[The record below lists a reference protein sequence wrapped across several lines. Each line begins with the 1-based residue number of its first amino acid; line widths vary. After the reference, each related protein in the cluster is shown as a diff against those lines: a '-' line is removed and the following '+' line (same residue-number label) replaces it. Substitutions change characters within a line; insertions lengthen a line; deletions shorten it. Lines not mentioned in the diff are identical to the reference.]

1 MRVSSLHAESVSQ
14 RFRMAI
20 KRRRSPAWQLD
31 SLPGFDTIGRAGCR
45 FDFCQI
51 PQTLFPGL
59 DVQKENEI
67 FLTSENV
74 KYVNKSTARTLRILS
89 EFTKGMPSLGTSE
102 IASRLGMTKNLVH
115 RSLQVLADEGFVV
128 QREDTRRYEL
138 GYGVL
143 SLSNDSVQNVDVK
156 IVCQPFMDQIQSMTG
171 LTVSLQI
178 PAGQC
183 QIPVHGVDGQRS
195 GLTRVVQGVPVP
207 LHISS
212 GSRAILAFLGEDEIQ
227 RYIQD
232 NTPLRKMTK
241 NSLVEPSKLLAN
253 LKTIREAGYA
263 RGLEDHYLGVRAVS
277 FPVLGKN
284 GRPHASMTVVGAN
297 ASISEDEMQQL
308 IPRLK
313 LISDDINRVAQ
324 LQLDDPDPLS

>member
-1 MRVSSLHAESVSQ
+1 MPLLDAPVADLIFVEAAKCFQSQ
-14 RFRMAI
+14 
-20 KRRRSPAWQLD
+20 
-31 SLPGFDTIGRAGCR
+31 
-45 FDFCQI
+45 
-51 PQTLFPGL
+51 FPGL
-59 DVQKENEI
+59 VVQDENET
-67 FLTSENV
+67 FLSSENV

-89 EFTKGMPSLGTSE
+89 EFTKGMPTLGTSE
-102 IASRLGMTKNLVH
+102 LAARLGMTKNLVH

-143 SLSNDSVQNVDVK
+143 SLANDSVQNVDVK
-156 IVCQPFMDQIQSMTG
+156 SVCQPFMDQIQSVTG

-183 QIPVHGVDGQRS
+183 QIPVHGVDGRRS

-212 GSRAILAFLGEDEIQ
+212 GSRAILAFLGKDEIR
-227 RYIQD
+227 RYIRD
-232 NTPLRKMTK
+232 NAPLRKMTE
-241 NSLVEPSKLLAN
+241 NSLVDPAALLAN
-253 LKTIREAGYA
+253 LQSIRDAGFA

-277 FPVLGKN
+277 FPVLGRN
-284 GRPHASMTVVGAN
+284 GRPHASITVVGAS
-297 ASISEDEMQQL
+297 ASISEEELLAL

-313 LISDDINRVAQ
+313 VIADDINRVAQ
-324 LQLDDPDPLS
+324 LQLDEPDPLN